1 MDSKRLESKCVDM
14 MAVTPT
20 VYFGVG
26 GGMINPHE
34 FIIVCREGLD
44 RFCILLTTLTNENER
59 DTKTKGSG
67 AIMTMETWFKNHFHK
82 NDWRCLHGEIRKDQ
96 SGKMNMICEKLT
108 KGGV

>member
-1 MDSKRLESKCVDM
+1 MKLPTYMQPQTEWVQPEEYPDLRSYDEIAIDLE
-14 MAVTPT
+14 
-20 VYFGVG
+20 
-26 GGMINPHE
+26 
-34 FIIVCREGLD
+34 
-44 RFCILLTTLTNENER
+44 
-59 DTKTKGSG
+59 TKDPELKSKGSG